1 MARLRLGISRYA
13 SVTDA
18 IERRL
23 AVGGRVSCHI
33 GHGRLYVVLRGIG
46 ATRWEPATQLARAL
60 DIVAITREVL
70 SSDVRASV
78 RGRAG
83 HAVVVRFE
91 DVEVA
96 RGCEVHAQWECVVP
110 SPR

>member
-60 DIVAITREVL
+60 DIAAVTREVL
-70 SSDVRASV
+70 ASDARSSV

-83 HAVVVRFE
+83 RAVVVRFE

-110 SPR
+110 APR